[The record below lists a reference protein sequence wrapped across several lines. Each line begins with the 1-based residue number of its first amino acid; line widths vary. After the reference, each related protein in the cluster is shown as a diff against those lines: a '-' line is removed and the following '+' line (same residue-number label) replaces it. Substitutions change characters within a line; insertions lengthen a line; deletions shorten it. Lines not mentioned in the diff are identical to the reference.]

1 MAAYRALQPRMA
13 AIGATCIYLS
23 KPAAWFAKA
32 VKAAGAAPV
41 VVNCKGMDA
50 DSTPV
55 LITLTELERLHAAAA
70 RGAGHADTDAGLAG
84 ASVGE

>member
-1 MAAYRALQPRMA
+1 MAAYRELQPRMA

-32 VKAAGAAPV
+32 VKAAVATPV
-41 VVNCKGMDA
+41 LINCKGVDA

-55 LITLTELERLHAAAA
+55 LITLADLERLHAAA
-70 RGAGHADTDAGLAG
+70 RVAGHADAGLAG

>member
-23 KPAAWFAKA
+23 KPPAWFAKA

-41 VVNCKGMDA
+41 VVNVKGLDP
-50 DSTPV
+50 DVTPV
-55 LITLTELERLHAAAA
+55 LLTLADLERLHQA
-70 RGAGHADTDAGLAG
+70 AGLADG
-84 ASVGE
+84 ASAAE